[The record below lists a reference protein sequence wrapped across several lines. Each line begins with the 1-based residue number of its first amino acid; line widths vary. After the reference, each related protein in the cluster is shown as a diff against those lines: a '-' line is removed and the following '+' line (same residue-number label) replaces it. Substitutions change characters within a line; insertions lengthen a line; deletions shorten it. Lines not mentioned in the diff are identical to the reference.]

1 MTKEAHVWGK
11 RDRDDEKW
19 PWIGKESK
27 GSKKEKQGRGNSE
40 KVKRNKSRYGERG
53 TGISKYG

>member
-1 MTKEAHVWGK
+1 MDGGK

-27 GSKKEKQGRGNSE
+27 GLVKEKQGRGNS
-40 KVKRNKSRYGERG
+40 KKTNKRSKSRDDERG
-53 TGISKYG
+53 TGMTKYG

>member
-1 MTKEAHVWGK
+1 MTKEAHVSGK

-27 GSKKEKQGRGNSE
+27 GLVKEKQGRGNSKKKQE
-40 KVKRNKSRYGERG
+40 KQEQR
-53 TGISKYG
+53 